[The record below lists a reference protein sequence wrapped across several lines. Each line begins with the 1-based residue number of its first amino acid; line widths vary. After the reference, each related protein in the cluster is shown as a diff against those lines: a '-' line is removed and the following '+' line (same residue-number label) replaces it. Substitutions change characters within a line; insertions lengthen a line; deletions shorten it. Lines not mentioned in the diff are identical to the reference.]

1 MQGAG
6 LTSSGH
12 APCRIKAAASG
23 LIVILH
29 RSVNMLPLLN
39 FSLSP
44 ETNTTGA
51 VDWTQVYEAVRWIQL
66 IMALFSILGS
76 GSIICLIIPRLS
88 HTPELQPLFQLSV
101 ADLLLAACW
110 LIGAVLYS
118 QRCNQLSLLCY
129 NLHTVEQILYMA
141 SFFFTLNYV
150 WNLYTVT
157 REKFNSCFSGYSV
170 QFSNRV
176 SLTAKLI
183 ALFSSLVPALLM
195 VPVFVQGNAGH
206 CQTNFSEPYRC
217 LLMHTGALFL
227 RPGHQQ
233 LSSTCSILHRYQIVV
248 FLSTFLFT
256 LLGIT
261 ILVVKA
267 RCIQRRAVTAN
278 GYLGNEQRALFRV
291 MDLRMLLY
299 PLVFVFCWG
308 PAVTLAFL
316 RVAKPSS
323 GHGVLG
329 VCLYISEA
337 FTSASQG
344 FLNCLVY
351 GWTRLHLRRAGL
363 MFFSRDVDT
372 QTPLLRSQQSRS
384 YHTPRTIG

>member
-6 LTSSGH
+6 LTSSGP

-170 QFSNRV
+170 QKV
-176 SLTAKLI
+176 SLQSGRCPCRAEGVPAERKVSLQSGRCPCRVEGVPAERPGAHVF
-183 ALFSSLVPALLM
+183 ALFAP
-195 VPVFVQGNAGH
+195 Q
-206 CQTNFSEPYRC
+206 
-217 LLMHTGALFL
+217 
-227 RPGHQQ
+227 
-233 LSSTCSILHRYQIVV
+233 
-248 FLSTFLFT
+248 
-256 LLGIT
+256 
-261 ILVVKA
+261 
-267 RCIQRRAVTAN
+267 
-278 GYLGNEQRALFRV
+278 
-291 MDLRMLLY
+291 
-299 PLVFVFCWG
+299 
-308 PAVTLAFL
+308 
-316 RVAKPSS
+316 
-323 GHGVLG
+323 
-329 VCLYISEA
+329 A

>member
-1 MQGAG
+1 MWPSET
-6 LTSSGH
+6 LSFT
-12 APCRIKAAASG
+12 R
-23 LIVILH
+23 
-29 RSVNMLPLLN
+29 
-39 FSLSP
+39 SP
-44 ETNTTGA
+44 ESNTTGA
-51 VDWTQVYEAVRWIQL
+51 MDWTQVYEAVRWIQL
-66 IMALFSILGS
+66 IMAVFSILGS
-76 GSIICLIIPRLS
+76 ASIIWLIGPRLS
-88 HTPELQPLFQLSV
+88 QAPELQPLFQLSV

-110 LIGAVLYS
+110 LTGGVLYS
-118 QRCNQLSLLCY
+118 QSCSNLSVLCY
-129 NLHTVEQILYMA
+129 NLHTVEQVLYMA

-176 SLTAKLI
+176 SVKAKLI
-183 ALFSSLVPALLM
+183 AAFSGLCPALLM
-195 VPVFVQGNAGH
+195 VPVFIRGNASH
-206 CQTNFSEPYRC
+206 CQANFTEPYRC

-233 LSSTCSILHRYQIVV
+233 LSSTCSVLHVYQIVL
-248 FLSTFLFT
+248 FLGSFLVT

-261 ILVVKA
+261 GLVVKA
-267 RCIQRRAVTAN
+267 RCIHRRAVTAN
-278 GYLGNEQRALFRV
+278 GYLGNEERALFRV

-299 PLVFVFCWG
+299 PLVFIFCWG
-308 PAVTLAFL
+308 PAVALAFL
-316 RVAKPSS
+316 RVAKPST
-323 GHGVLG
+323 GHGVAG

-363 MFFSRDVDT
+363 VLFSRDVDT
-372 QTPLLRSQQSRS
+372 QTPLLRSQQTRS
-384 YHTPRTIG
+384 YMAPGTIR

>member
-1 MQGAG
+1 MFPP
-6 LTSSGH
+6 LTLS
-12 APCRIKAAASG
+12 
-23 LIVILH
+23 
-29 RSVNMLPLLN
+29 LPR
-39 FSLSP
+39 SP
-44 ETNTTGA
+44 EVNTTAA

-66 IMALFSILGS
+66 AMASFSILGS
-76 GSIICLIIPRLS
+76 GSIISLIIPRLGQ
-88 HTPELQPLFQLSV
+88 TPEVSPFVRLQPLFQLSV

-110 LIGAVLYS
+110 LIGAILYS
-118 QRCNQLSLLCY
+118 QRCDHLSTLCY

-150 WNLYTVT
+150 WNLYTLT
-157 REKFNSCFSGYSV
+157 REKFNSCFSGYSI

-176 SLTAKLI
+176 SLKAKMI
-183 ALFSSLVPALLM
+183 AVLSSLVPALLM
-195 VPVFVQGNAGH
+195 VPVFVQGNVGH
-206 CQTNFSEPYRC
+206 CQVNFSEPYRC

-227 RPGHQQ
+227 LPGRQQ
-233 LSSTCSILHRYQIVV
+233 LSRSCSFLHTYQIGV
-248 FLSTFLFT
+248 FLSSFLLT

-261 ILVVKA
+261 VLVVKA
-267 RCIQRRAVTAN
+267 RCVYRRAVTSS

-308 PAVTLAFL
+308 PAVALAFL
-316 RVAKPSS
+316 R
-323 GHGVLG
+323 
-329 VCLYISEA
+329 A

-363 MFFSRDVDT
+363 SFFSRDVDT
-372 QTPLLRSQQSRS
+372 QTPLLRSQQTRN
-384 YHTPRTIG
+384 YLT

>member
-1 MQGAG
+1 
-6 LTSSGH
+6 
-12 APCRIKAAASG
+12 
-23 LIVILH
+23 
-29 RSVNMLPLLN
+29 MLPPVTL
-39 FSLSP
+39 SLPHSP
-44 ETNTTGA
+44 EANTTGA

-66 IMALFSILGS
+66 IMALFSIAGS

-88 HTPELQPLFQLSV
+88 RTPELQPLFQLSV
-101 ADLLLAACW
+101 ADLLLATCW
-110 LIGAVLYS
+110 LVGSILYS
-118 QRCNQLSLLCY
+118 QRCSHLSSLCY

-150 WNLYTVT
+150 WNLYTLT
-157 REKFNSCFSGYSV
+157 REKFNSCFSGYSI
-170 QFSNRV
+170 QFSNTV
-176 SLTAKLI
+176 TLKAKMI
-183 ALFSSLVPALLM
+183 AVFSSLVPTLLM
-195 VPVFVQGNAGH
+195 SPVFIQGNIGH
-206 CQTNFSEPYRC
+206 CQVNFSEPYRC

-233 LSSTCSILHRYQIVV
+233 LSPSCSFLHNYQIVV

-256 LLGIT
+256 LLSISV
-261 ILVVKA
+261 LVVKA
-267 RCIQRRAVTAN
+267 RCVYRRAVTAH

-308 PAVTLAFL
+308 PAVALAFL
-316 RVAKPSS
+316 RVAKPST
-323 GHGVLG
+323 GHGVAG
-329 VCLYISEA
+329 VCLYIAEA

-363 MFFSRDVDT
+363 TFFSRDVDT
-372 QTPLLRSQQSRS
+372 QTPLLRSQQTRS
-384 YHTPRTIG
+384 YLTAR